1 MFFGVVGHIVALIYS
16 VMTVLMTVVHIR
28 TLAAP
33 VSMLTTLQMYLQSE
47 PVETPLVQGAQNA
60 ALLSGIA
67 CQPYSTAVDQKEGND
82 ERSSSFGLWVKRVQ
96 KNH

>member
-1 MFFGVVGHIVALIYS
+1 MALIHS
-16 VMTVLMTVVHIR
+16 VMTVLMTFVHIR

-33 VSMLTTLQMYLQSE
+33 VSMQTTLQMYLQSE
-47 PVETPLVQGAQNA
+47 PVETLLVQGGQNA
-60 ALLSGIA
+60 ALLSGSA
-67 CQPYSTAVDQKEGND
+67 CQPYSTAGDQKGGND

>member
-47 PVETPLVQGAQNA
+47 PVETPLVPG
-60 ALLSGIA
+60 
-67 CQPYSTAVDQKEGND
+67 K
-82 ERSSSFGLWVKRVQ
+82 K
-96 KNH
+96 

>member
-47 PVETPLVQGAQNA
+47 PVETPLVQGVQNA

-67 CQPYSTAVDQKEGND
+67 CQPYSTAGDQKEGND
-82 ERSSSFGLWVKRVQ
+82 ERSSSLGCGLNESK